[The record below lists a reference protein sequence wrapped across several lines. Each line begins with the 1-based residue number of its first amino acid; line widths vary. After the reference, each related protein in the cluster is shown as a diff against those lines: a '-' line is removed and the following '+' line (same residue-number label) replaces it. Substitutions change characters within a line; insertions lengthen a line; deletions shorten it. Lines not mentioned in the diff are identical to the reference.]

1 MSERPSGIFSDV
13 HCEEGKVRATLL
25 HDPSVEG
32 LDTAIYMD
40 GSGSMLDEYGEPH
53 LLNKLWCWLTRQQVK
68 RGPNQVEPQIK
79 RMLQYLASKDRNG
92 CLKVAYWACGNGK
105 KIESVGELTAA
116 DVETHHFNGPT
127 EFGSGTYLEPA
138 LRDFVEYMR
147 QQAKEGSKR
156 GCAIIVTDGQL
167 SDLEGVKHYNEQIA
181 GEINAGSLPPL
192 NFVFVGVGPGVNEE
206 EMETISHAEYGGID
220 HMWCHRIAE
229 EMSDLAQMVAVLVD
243 KSMSIESSGRLL
255 DEQGKVLAVYEGQI
269 PAVLEFSV
277 PEGARKFALEINGV
291 KYEQAIPEEE
301 HH

>member
-40 GSGSMLDEYGEPH
+40 GSGSMLNEYGEPN
-53 LLNKLWCWLTRQQVK
+53 LLNKLWCWLTRQQAR
-68 RGPNQVEPQIK
+68 RGANQVDPQIK

-92 CLKVAYWACGNGK
+92 RLKVAYWACGDGRQ
-105 KIESVGELTAA
+105 IESIGELTASA
-116 DVETHHFNGPT
+116 VEHHEFNGPKD
-127 EFGSGTYLEPA
+127 FGSGTYLDPCLADFAEY
-138 LRDFVEYMR
+138 LREQVK
-147 QQAKEGSKR
+147 QGSQR

-167 SDLEGVKHYNEQIA
+167 SDVDKVKARNRQIA
-181 GEINAGSLPPL
+181 AEIQKGTLPPL
-192 NFVFVGVGPGVNEE
+192 NFVFVGVGQGVNEE
-206 EMETISHAEYGGID
+206 EMEDISHEDYGGIE

-243 KSMSIESSGRLL
+243 ESMSIDSSGRLL
-255 DEQGKVLAVYEGQI
+255 DEQGNVLAVYEGRI
-269 PAVLEFSV
+269 PAVLEFTV
-277 PEGARKFALEINGV
+277 PPGSKRFALEINGT
-291 KYEQAIPEEE
+291 KYEQVIPEDD